1 MWNRPLRA
9 APCAAFVACALA
21 AAVPA
26 AHAAL
31 GGAPMPTPS
40 DATTAIVSPTT
51 HAASASTTGMA
62 SGVTGTAAA
71 GYTVRATTFST
82 GTAVR
87 EYIGADGTVFGLA
100 WSGPRMPDLQAL
112 LGSYFPQYASG
123 VKALHAAHPGRG
135 PVAIEQPGLVVH
147 SGGHMGSFF
156 GGAWLPGALPA
167 GMTGSDIK

>member
-40 DATTAIVSPTT
+40 DATTAIVSPTA
-51 HAASASTTGMA
+51 HAASAPTTGMA
-62 SGVTGTAAA
+62 SGMTAAP

-100 WSGPRMPDLQAL
+100 WNGPRMPDLQAL

-167 GMTGSDIK
+167 GMTGADIK